1 MAHDC
6 RSPLSSTTA
15 PPLPRAKQGALRGG
29 PPARRSC
36 SRLGTRHIGQRKS
49 NEQRPTHPLPPTTAT
64 ATGHHTALSPA
75 DTDTPSLR
83 HFNQMQFFVDLCIL
97 VFKSVKSTNKRSK
110 PKALLFLTAH

>member
-1 MAHDC
+1 MGEFPNGNP
-6 RSPLSSTTA
+6 SMS
-15 PPLPRAKQGALRGG
+15 QWGV
-29 PPARRSC
+29 
-36 SRLGTRHIGQRKS
+36 
-49 NEQRPTHPLPPTTAT
+49 TTAT
-64 ATGHHTALSPA
+64 ATGHRTALSPA